1 MRILRVFPD
10 LKDERLMS
18 LFYKGVKAQWASDSV
33 DWSMPVGLDEEE
45 KTALAHLLTP
55 VYLGEQTAMAGAGT
69 ILPQMM
75 FNQETEAQLYLG
87 TMLLDEARHFE
98 TLTRLYLTL
107 DRRPYELRDLKG
119 MYRYHHRLLQARER
133 HEWVWGILISDLFA
147 KHFYGVFADQ
157 RPDTLFG
164 HLSKR
169 ILVDEARHQAFS
181 QRYLS
186 QAMGELGEE
195 RRAGLLSL
203 AHDLLEIVADLSHHL
218 GADAERVG
226 LDGGQL
232 VSGLIRDVNRKA
244 EKIGLGQDI
253 VEDEVEEDQLL
264 TEWRQEID
272 AHDAHKEEAVSGT

>member
-33 DWSMPVGLDEEE
+33 DWTAPIGLSEDQ
-45 KTALAHLLTP
+45 KTALAHVLTP

-75 FNQETEAQLYLG
+75 FAQETEAQLYLG

-98 TLTRLYLTL
+98 TLTRLYLTME
-107 DRRPYELRDLKG
+107 RRPYELRDLRT
-119 MYRYHHRLLQARER
+119 MYKYHHRLLLARER

-147 KHFYGVFADQ
+147 KHFYSTFAD
-157 RPDTLFG
+157 RYPETLFG
-164 HLSKR
+164 SLSKR

-186 QAMGELGEE
+186 QAMGHLNDTQ
-195 RRAGLLSL
+195 RQGLLAL
-203 AHDLLEIVADLSHHL
+203 AKDLLEIVNELYRHL
-218 GADAERVG
+218 NEDTVSLG
-226 LDGGQL
+226 LDGAHI
-232 VSGLIRDVNRKA
+232 IRSLERDIARKA
-244 EKIGLGQDI
+244 EKIGLSQDI
-253 VEDEVEEDQLL
+253 FDDEDEEDGILEQWREEIEQ
-264 TEWRQEID
+264 Q
-272 AHDAHKEEAVSGT
+272 ASGS

>member
-10 LKDERLMS
+10 LKDERLMA

-33 DWSMPVGLDEEE
+33 DWTAPIGLSEEQ
-45 KTALAHLLTP
+45 KTALAHVLTP

-75 FNQETEAQLYLG
+75 FAQETEAQLYLG

-98 TLTRLYLTL
+98 TLTRLYLTM
-107 DRRPYELRDLKG
+107 DRRPYELRDLRT

-147 KHFYGVFADQ
+147 KHFYSTFADQ
-157 RPDTLFG
+157 FPDTLFG
-164 HLSKR
+164 ILSKR

-186 QAMGELGEE
+186 QAMGSLDEE
-195 RRAGLLSL
+195 RRRSLLAL
-203 AHDLLEIVADLSHHL
+203 ARDLLDICYELYRHLAPDTVVLGIDGDRILSNL
-218 GADAERVG
+218 
-226 LDGGQL
+226 Q
-232 VSGLIRDVNRKA
+232 RDIGRKA
-244 EKIGLGQDI
+244 DKIGLGENVFD
-253 VEDEVEEDQLL
+253 DEEEEEGILQA
-264 TEWRQEID
+264 WREEIERRQ
-272 AHDAHKEEAVSGT
+272 ASGD

>member
-33 DWSMPVGLDEEE
+33 DWTAPIGLSEDQ
-45 KTALAHLLTP
+45 KTALAHVLTP

-75 FNQETEAQLYLG
+75 FAQETEAQLYLG

-98 TLTRLYLTL
+98 TLTRLYMTM
-107 DRRPYELRDLKG
+107 DRRPYELRDLRT
-119 MYRYHHRLLQARER
+119 MYKYHHRLLLARER

-147 KHFYGVFADQ
+147 KQFYSTFAE
-157 RPDTLFG
+157 RYPDTLFG
-164 HLSKR
+164 ALSKR

-186 QAMGELGEE
+186 QSMGTLNDTQ
-195 RRAGLLSL
+195 RQGLLAL
-203 AHDLLEIVADLSHHL
+203 AKDLLEIVNELYHHL
-218 GADAERVG
+218 NADTIALG
-226 LDGGQL
+226 LDGAGI
-232 VSGLIRDVNRKA
+232 IRRLERDIAVKA
-244 EKIGLGQDI
+244 EKIGLAQDLFD
-253 VEDEVEEDQLL
+253 DEEEEDGILEQ
-264 TEWRQEID
+264 WREEIEKQ
-272 AHDAHKEEAVSGT
+272 ASGS

>member
-1 MRILRVFPD
+1 VRILRVFPD

-33 DWSMPVGLDEEE
+33 DWSMPVGFDEEE

-75 FNQETEAQLYLG
+75 FAQETEAQLYLG

-147 KHFYGVFADQ
+147 KHFYGIFAD
-157 RPDTLFG
+157 RHPNTLFG

-186 QAMGELGEE
+186 QAMGELSESQ
-195 RRAGLLSL
+195 RAGLLSL
-203 AHDLLEIVADLSHHL
+203 AHDLLQIVTDLSHYL
-218 GADAERVG
+218 GKDAERIG
-226 LDGGQL
+226 IDGPAL
-232 VSGLIRDVNRKA
+232 ISGLIRDVNRKA
-244 EKIGLGQDI
+244 EKIGLGEDI
-253 VEDEVEEDQLL
+253 VEDEVEEDLL
-264 TEWRQEID
+264 LKEWRAEID
-272 AHDAHKEEAVSGT
+272 AQKQALSGS

>member
-33 DWSMPVGLDEEE
+33 DWTAPIGLSEDQ
-45 KTALAHLLTP
+45 KTALAHVLTP

-75 FNQETEAQLYLG
+75 FAQETEAQLYLG

-98 TLTRLYLTL
+98 TLTRLYLTME
-107 DRRPYELRDLKG
+107 RRPYELRDLRT
-119 MYRYHHRLLQARER
+119 MYKYHHRLLLARER

-147 KHFYGVFADQ
+147 KHFYSTFAD
-157 RPDTLFG
+157 RYPDTLFG
-164 HLSKR
+164 SLSKR

-186 QAMGELGEE
+186 QAMGHLNDTQ
-195 RRAGLLSL
+195 RQGLLAL
-203 AHDLLEIVADLSHHL
+203 AKDLLEIVNELYRHL
-218 GADAERVG
+218 NEDTVSLG
-226 LDGGQL
+226 LDGAHI
-232 VSGLIRDVNRKA
+232 IRSLERDIARKA
-244 EKIGLGQDI
+244 EKIGLSQDI
-253 VEDEVEEDQLL
+253 FDDEGEEDGILEQ
-264 TEWRQEID
+264 WRDEIEQQ
-272 AHDAHKEEAVSGT
+272 ASGS

>member
-107 DRRPYELRDLKG
+107 DRRPYELRELKG

-147 KHFYGVFADQ
+147 KHFYGIFAD
-157 RPDTLFG
+157 RHPNTLFG

-186 QAMGELGEE
+186 EAMGELSQTQ
-195 RRAGLLSL
+195 RQGLLDL
-203 AHDLLEIVADLSHHL
+203 ANDLLEIVGDLSRNL
-218 GADAERVG
+218 GPDAERIG
-226 LDGGQL
+226 LDGAGL
-232 VSGLIRDVNRKA
+232 IHDLIRDVNRKA

-264 TEWRQEID
+264 HEWRAEINIQ
-272 AHDAHKEEAVSGT
+272 KAVSSGT

>member
-33 DWSMPVGLDEEE
+33 DWSAPIGLTEEQ
-45 KTALAHLLTP
+45 KTALAHVLTP

-75 FNQETEAQLYLG
+75 FAQETEAQLYLG

-98 TLTRLYLTL
+98 TLTRLYLTME
-107 DRRPYELRDLKG
+107 RRPYELRDLRT
-119 MYRYHHRLLQARER
+119 MYKYHHRLLLARER

-147 KHFYGVFADQ
+147 KHFYSTFADQ
-157 RPDTLFG
+157 YPDTLFG
-164 HLSKR
+164 SLSKR

-186 QAMGELGEE
+186 QAMGDLDDAQ
-195 RRAGLLSL
+195 RQSLLAL
-203 AHDLLEIVADLSHHL
+203 AHDLLEIVNELYHHL
-218 GADAERVG
+218 NADTVALHMDGAKIISS
-226 LDGGQL
+226 LQ
-232 VSGLIRDVNRKA
+232 RDIARKA
-244 EKIGLGQDI
+244 EKIGLAQDI
-253 VEDEVEEDQLL
+253 FDDEEEEDGILEQ
-264 TEWRQEID
+264 WREEIERQ
-272 AHDAHKEEAVSGT
+272 ASGT